1 MAMRRFA
8 SGLLAALLF
17 AAVGFTTAAAQVP
30 RGDAD
35 KTAFVSLRE
44 AMQKARSSRY
54 AEYEGRRGVR
64 VESEKAFDEMLK
76 YLLDRYEGVDVVS
89 SFMLDNRYVDCV
101 KIETQPSVRQQ
112 HIREIA
118 KPPASSAFERTQ
130 RRPGL
135 GQYRYA
141 ESPLKRGLKDR
152 FGNPVSCREGTIPL
166 QRITLDMLVRYP
178 TLHDFFRKVPRGRG
192 VPTPPRKKSEFLP
205 DWEDTHLHAYG
216 YQDVTNFG
224 GNSWLDLWNPS
235 GDFSLSQQW
244 YVGGSGGNTQTVEG
258 GWQVLADKYD
268 TDKAVLF
275 IYWTADDY
283 QNTGCYN
290 LDCSGFVQTNSNWYL
305 GGTWDHYSTTG
316 DGQWGFE
323 MQWKLFSGNWWLFLK
338 GPGSYE
344 AVGYYPTS
352 IYNGGQLTRNATTI
366 EYGGEV
372 ARKSGDVWPQMG
384 SGAFASAG
392 WQFAAYQHT
401 IFYIPRDEDD
411 GVGVWASLTAVNEAL
426 TRCYTINYVSANAG
440 SSWGTYIYFGGP
452 GAMTCN

>member
-141 ESPLKRGLKDR
+141 ESPLKRG
-152 FGNPVSCREGTIPL
+152 
-166 QRITLDMLVRYP
+166 
-178 TLHDFFRKVPRGRG
+178 
-192 VPTPPRKKSEFLP
+192 LP